1 MKRYIYVNERHNDI
15 YIYIYI
21 LYLSIKYIIYDH
33 VNMLIYTCKH
43 IYGSD
48 GRSTYTIERNI
59 ISRYDIYRV
68 I

>member
-1 MKRYIYVNERHNDI
+1 MI

-21 LYLSIKYIIYDH
+21 LYLSIKYITYDH